1 MPRPYTAP
9 PLHAGPPPRI
19 LRPVTTQITCPACR
33 AAIPTGSAFC
43 PACGNPSPT
52 VITNERVAPSSPSP
66 EGRGGQ
72 GVRTSE
78 GSGGQGVRI
87 PGEGGGP
94 TALPTAERLAR
105 ALGPKYQVKRLV
117 GRGGFA
123 EVYELWDQDLDR
135 RLACKVLHPEIAWTP
150 GMLTRFRQEAKALA
164 RLQHPAILPIHF
176 IGEGEGLVYYVM
188 PFVEGESLAEALR
201 RRGSYAPEE
210 ALTIAEPILEALAH
224 AHAQGLVHRD
234 IKPDNVMLEAK
245 THRTLLVDFGIAKLL
260 DPGSTTG
267 GGTKTATGFTVGT
280 VQYMSPEQALGAPNL
295 DGRSDLYA
303 FGAMLFQ
310 MVTGTPP
317 YDGNSSAEIVG
328 KHLADPIPVASDVNA
343 RIPRWLS
350 DAIVKCLAKQPDGR
364 FQTADQALAA
374 LRRGRAAGSGKLVD
388 AATVERRVR
397 RSGAVRFRL
406 GRFGWWVAGGL
417 AVVGAGLVLAR
428 GAGFVGAGV
437 ALVHNA
443 LVEPVEIVMDGTP
456 IDTVRPD
463 ETARLAGLRGRGDGA
478 GGGERA
484 ALRWRLMRP
493 GNPPIGEALEGPLP
507 DFRRVRGRRVAAIVP
522 EVGGQSYFAPL
533 VTNTT
538 ATDITIEVN
547 PGTQAAVRCNCLVP
561 TGAVR
566 THIGYY
572 RLYRNSTIAAYN
584 NAHPYVG
591 PHADREGFAPRVAP
605 RSGAVVLVF

>member
-1 MPRPYTAP
+1 M
-9 PLHAGPPPRI
+9 
-19 LRPVTTQITCPACR
+19 TCPTCR
-33 AAIPTGSAFC
+33 AEIPTGSAFC
-43 PACGNPSPT
+43 PTCGNPSPT
-52 VITNERVAPSSPSP
+52 VITNERAAAAPRPTP
-66 EGRGGQ
+66 
-72 GVRTSE
+72 
-78 GSGGQGVRI
+78 
-87 PGEGGGP
+87 GP
-94 TALPTAERLAR
+94 TAVPTAERLAR

-123 EVYELWDQDLDR
+123 EVYELWDQELDR

-188 PFVEGESLAEALR
+188 PFVEGESLADALR
-201 RRGSYAPEE
+201 RRGSYAPDD
-210 ALTIAEPILEALAH
+210 ALRIAEPILEALAH

-245 THRTLLVDFGIAKLL
+245 TGRTLLVDFGIAKLL
-260 DPGSTTG
+260 DPGSATRG
-267 GGTKTATGFTVGT
+267 GPKTATGFTVGT

-310 MVTGTPP
+310 MVTGAPP

-350 DAIVKCLAKQPDGR
+350 DAIVQCLAKQPDGR

-397 RSGAVRFRL
+397 RSGAAPFRS
-406 GRFGWWVAGGL
+406 GRFGWWVAGGIAL
-417 AVVGAGLVLAR
+417 VAGGLLLAR
-428 GAGFVGAGV
+428 GAGFIGSGV
-437 ALVHNA
+437 AFVHNA
-443 LVEPVEIVMDGTP
+443 LVEPVEILLDGTP

-463 ETARLAGLRGRGDGA
+463 GSARLALLRGRAD
-478 GGGERA
+478 GGGARA
-484 ALRWRLMRP
+484 EFRWRLLRP

-507 DFRRVRGRRVAAIVP
+507 ELRRLRGRRVAPIVA

-561 TGAVR
+561 KGAVR

-584 NAHPYVG
+584 NAHPYIG

-605 RSGAVVLVF
+605 RSGAVVLTF

>member
-1 MPRPYTAP
+1 
-9 PLHAGPPPRI
+9 
-19 LRPVTTQITCPACR
+19 
-33 AAIPTGSAFC
+33 
-43 PACGNPSPT
+43 
-52 VITNERVAPSSPSP
+52 
-66 EGRGGQ
+66 
-72 GVRTSE
+72 VRT
-78 GSGGQGVRI
+78 
-87 PGEGGGP
+87 
-94 TALPTAERLAR
+94 TAERLAR

-188 PFVEGESLAEALR
+188 PFVEGESLADALR
-201 RRGSYAPEE
+201 RRGSYAPDD
-210 ALTIAEPILEALAH
+210 ALRIAEPILEALAH

-245 THRTLLVDFGIAKLL
+245 TGRTLLVDFGIAKLL
-260 DPGSTTG
+260 DPGSATG
-267 GGTKTATGFTVGT
+267 GAPKTATGFTVGT

-310 MVTGTPP
+310 MVTGAPP

-364 FQTADQALAA
+364 FQTADQALTA
-374 LRRGRAAGSGKLVD
+374 LRQGRAAGSGKLVD

-397 RSGAVRFRL
+397 RSGAAPFRPR
-406 GRFGWWVAGGL
+406 RFGWWVTGGL
-417 AVVGAGLVLAR
+417 ALVVIGFLLAR
-428 GAGFVGAGV
+428 AAGFVGTGV
-437 ALVHNA
+437 AFVHNA
-443 LVEPVEIVMDGTP
+443 LVEPVEILRNGAP
-456 IDTVRPD
+456 IDTVPPD
-463 ETARLAGLRGRGDGA
+463 GSARLALLRGRAD
-478 GGGERA
+478 GGGARA
-484 ALRWRLMRP
+484 ELRWRLLRP

-507 DFRRVRGRRVAAIVP
+507 ELRRLRGRRVAPIVA

-561 TGAVR
+561 QGAVR

-584 NAHPYVG
+584 NAHPYIG
-591 PHADREGFAPRVAP
+591 PHADREGFALRVAP
-605 RSGAVVLVF
+605 RSGAVVLTF